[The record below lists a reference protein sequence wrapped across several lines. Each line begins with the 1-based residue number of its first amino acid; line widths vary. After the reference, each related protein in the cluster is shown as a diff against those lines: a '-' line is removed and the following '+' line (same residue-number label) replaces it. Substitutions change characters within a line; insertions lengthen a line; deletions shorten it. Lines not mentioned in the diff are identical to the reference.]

1 MLELQVSD
9 ITQNQAGP
17 VVHATEP
24 SGGEAKLELY
34 LPQGY
39 DTPSLGDRLVLGSA
53 ADVLA
58 QSDRIETLEK
68 EIQRLKAFEPTD
80 GKPATDAQPD
90 PLPSAGAPPSS
101 DTSAETAKTE
111 V

>member
-9 ITQNQAGP
+9 ITNNQAGP

-34 LPQGY
+34 LPDGY
-39 DTPSLGDRLVLGSA
+39 DTPSLGDRLVVGPA

-58 QSDRIETLEK
+58 QSDRIKTLEK
-68 EIQRLKAFEPTD
+68 EITRLRAFEP
-80 GKPATDAQPD
+80 KQAQPD
-90 PLPSAGAPPSS
+90 PLPSAGAQPSS
-101 DTSAETAKTE
+101 DAPAETAKTE
-111 V
+111 GFGV